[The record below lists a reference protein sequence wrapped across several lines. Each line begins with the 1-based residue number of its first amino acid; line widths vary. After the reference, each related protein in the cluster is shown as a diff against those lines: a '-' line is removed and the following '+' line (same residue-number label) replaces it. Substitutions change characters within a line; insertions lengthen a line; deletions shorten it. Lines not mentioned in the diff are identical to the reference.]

1 MELKRKVRPLPII
14 AISGGGDLSSYS
26 YLKMARM
33 LKADRAFRK
42 PLDMQELLTA
52 VSELTG

>member
-1 MELKRKVRPLPII
+1 L
-14 AISGGGDLSSYS
+14 SYS